1 MLANDGAVSSVV
13 LGEGGLI
20 KSLPKGAIHISMSTI
35 SVVLADELARAH
47 AGVGQLFISAPV
59 FGRPEAAAAA
69 KLFIVAGG
77 NAETLRVCQP
87 IFDAIGQKTFP
98 IGAEPR
104 IANLIK
110 LSGNFLTASV
120 MEAMGEAIAL
130 VGKAGVDRNAYVELI
145 TSSIFPAPSY
155 RTYGDLI
162 ASSRFQP
169 AAFLAPLGYKDIG
182 LTLAAADSLRVP
194 MPLAGLLRDR
204 FLRLLAHGGENMDWS
219 AIGGLA
225 TEDAQSRTIVQ

>member
-1 MLANDGAVSSVV
+1 MLANDSAVSSVV

-20 KSLPKGAIHISMSTI
+20 KSLPTGAIHISMSTI

-47 AGVGQLFISAPV
+47 AGAGQLFISAPV

-155 RTYGDLI
+155 RTYGNLI

-182 LTLAAADSLRVP
+182 LTLAAADSLQVP

-225 TEDAQSRTIVQ
+225 TEDAESRTIVQ